1 MPATERSRLDKLVWV
16 IQRAIPWVSLAVGI
30 VGAILMDRGPSRGR
44 IVAIVAIVSW
54 VVLTSV
60 LWLERS
66 HAHAGAE
73 QAPSRLART
82 IRFSVLMLTQSS
94 LHLQLYFV
102 LPFYFKA
109 YAGTFA
115 HMVFMAILCG
125 AALASLWDPLTEW
138 LLVRTRI
145 GLLYP
150 AFATFCVMTAVL
162 PALGLSTGEAV
173 WAGAAAAGLALPVM
187 VFADHLSGRSLVRAL
202 VTALVV
208 ALVFPGALLLGAIR
222 AVPAVPMSL
231 VHVEIGT
238 RRAGYDVVNPT
249 DQLDK
254 APRTLVCA
262 TAIFAPVGVH
272 EGLLHVWRQDG
283 EVMDRIPL
291 EIEGGREAGFRT
303 YSIKHN
309 FGDAPDGE
317 WSCAVETETGQFL
330 GARTIIIGSP

>member
-1 MPATERSRLDKLVWV
+1 MPGAERSRLDKLVWLV
-16 IQRAIPWVSLAVGI
+16 QRAIPWVSLAVGI

-44 IVAIVAIVSW
+44 IVAIVALVSW
-54 VVLTSV
+54 IVLMIV

-66 HAHAGAE
+66 HAHGDPTRE
-73 QAPSRLART
+73 PSKLART

-109 YAGTFA
+109 YAGTLP
-115 HMVFMAILCG
+115 HMVFMGILCG

-162 PALGLSTGEAV
+162 PALGMSTGMAV
-173 WAGAAAAGLALPVM
+173 WTGAAAAGLALPVM
-187 VFADHLSGRSLVRAL
+187 VFADHLHGRPLVRAL

-208 ALVFPGALLLGAIR
+208 ALVFPTALLLGAIR
-222 AVPAVPMSL
+222 AVPAVPMGL
-231 VHVEIGT
+231 VHAAIGT
-238 RRAGYDVVNPT
+238 RRAGYEVVNPV
-249 DQLDK
+249 DHLER
-254 APRTLVCA
+254 APRTLICA

-272 EGLLHVWRQDG
+272 EGLFHVWRQDG
-283 EVMDRIPL
+283 VEMDRIPL
-291 EIEGGREAGFRT
+291 EITGGREDGFRT

-309 FGDAPDGE
+309 FGAEPEGE
-317 WSCAVETETGQFL
+317 WSCAVETEMGQFL
-330 GARTIIIGSP
+330 GERTVIIGSS